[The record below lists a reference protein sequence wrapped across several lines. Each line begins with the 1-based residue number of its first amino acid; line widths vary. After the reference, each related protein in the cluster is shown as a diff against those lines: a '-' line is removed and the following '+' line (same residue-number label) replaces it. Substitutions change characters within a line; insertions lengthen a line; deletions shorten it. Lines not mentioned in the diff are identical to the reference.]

1 MKNRVFLTVGS
12 LLSAAFMWA
21 QSPVYTLEECRDLA
35 VKNNKEQKIAQ
46 AEIDKATYERKAAR
60 TKYFPELSIKGAYVR
75 SGDQLSLVG
84 EDLYLPIGTV
94 TSSGFAFAT
103 PTMQVDQSGNVSISS
118 SQLNNKWAVL
128 NGSPVPLD
136 ENGVPFDPRKNPEKL
151 QWKEYTTIPK
161 DELEFDTRNVFL
173 ASLNLTQPVFMGGK
187 IVAYNKITELKKQ
200 LAESKMNT
208 QREDILVQVDGAY
221 WQIVSLN
228 NKKKAVESLVKLL
241 DKMQQ
246 DVANLIES
254 GLATKA
260 DELTVSV
267 KRNEAEMTMF
277 KVDNGIRLSKM
288 LLAQYCGLPL
298 SEDFSLADENGE
310 AIEVT
315 EAEPYDMNDVYNN
328 RTEVQSLELAQNIYK
343 QKEKVE
349 RAALMP
355 TVALF
360 GTYAGTNPSTKHG
373 FEKEFGFDWH
383 VGVLVNVPLLHW
395 GESIYNLKAAKCDS
409 KIAQYKEDDVK
420 EKIELQVSQ
429 SSFKHS
435 EAIRKWEVS
444 KRNLERADENLRYA
458 TIGFKEGVIPASN
471 LLEAQTAWL
480 AANSDKIDAEI
491 EAKMSEINYQ
501 KAIGKL
507 GK

>member
-1 MKNRVFLTVGS
+1 MKRSVILTISS
-12 LLSAAFMWA
+12 LLSVAAVWA
-21 QSPVYTLEECRDLA
+21 QTPSYTLEECRDLA
-35 VKNNKEQKIAQ
+35 MKNNKEQKIAQ
-46 AEIDKATYERKAAR
+46 AELEKATYERKAAR
-60 TKYFPELSIKGAYVR
+60 TKYFPDLSIKGAYVR
-75 SGDQLSLVG
+75 NGDKLSLVS

-94 TSSGFAFAT
+94 SSSGFGFAM
-103 PTMQVDQSGNVSISS
+103 PTLQADGTIAS
-118 SQLNNKWAVL
+118 SQLNNKWVSY
-128 NGSPVPLD
+128 NGSVVPLD

-161 DELEFDTRNVFL
+161 EELEFDTRNVFL

-208 QREDILVQVDGAY
+208 QKEDVLVQVDEAY

-228 NKKKAVESLVKLL
+228 NKKNAVNALVTLL

-246 DVANLIES
+246 DVKNLIES
-254 GLATKA
+254 GVATKA
-260 DELTVSV
+260 DELSVSV
-267 KRNEAEMTMF
+267 KRNEAEMTLF

-298 SEDFSLADENGE
+298 EEEYTLADEKNNSIDIVE
-310 AIEVT
+310 P
-315 EAEPYDMNDVYNN
+315 EPYDMTDVYNN
-328 RTEVQSLELAQNIYK
+328 RQEVRSLQLAQDIYK

-355 TVALF
+355 NVALF
-360 GTYAGTNPSTKHG
+360 GTYAGTNPSTKNG

-383 VGVLVNVPLLHW
+383 VGVVVNVPLLHW
-395 GESIYNLKAAKCDS
+395 GESIYTLKAAKCDT
-409 KIAQYKEDDVK
+409 KIAQYKEDEVK

-458 TIGFKEGVIPASN
+458 TLGFNEGVIPASN

-491 EAKMSEINYQ
+491 EAKISEINYQ

>member
-1 MKNRVFLTVGS
+1 MKKRLILTMGS
-12 LLSAAFMWA
+12 LLSATFLWA
-21 QSPVYTLEECRDLA
+21 QSTVYTLEECRDLA
-35 VKNNKEQKIAQ
+35 LKNNKEQKIAQ
-46 AEIDKATYERKAAR
+46 AEVDKAAYERKAAR
-60 TKYFPELSIKGAYVR
+60 TKYFPDLSVKGAYVR
-75 SGDQLSLVG
+75 NGDKLSLVG

-103 PTMQVDQSGNVSISS
+103 PTMQVDQSGNITIAS
-118 SQLNNKWAVL
+118 SQLNNKWALV
-128 NGSPVPLD
+128 NGSPAPLD
-136 ENGVPFDPRKNPEKL
+136 ANGVPFDPRKNPEKL

-161 DELEFDTRNVFL
+161 EELEFDTRNIFL
-173 ASLNLTQPVFMGGK
+173 VSLNLTQPVFMGGK
-187 IVAYNKITELKKQ
+187 IVAYNKITELKRQ
-200 LAESKMNT
+200 LAESKMGT
-208 QREDILVQVDGAY
+208 QKEEILVQVDGAY
-221 WQIVSLN
+221 WQIISLN

-246 DVANLIES
+246 DVNNLIES

-260 DELTVSV
+260 DQLSVSV
-267 KRNEAEMTMF
+267 KRNEAEMTLL
-277 KVDNGIRLSKM
+277 KVDNGIHLSKM

-298 SEDFSLADENGE
+298 EEEFSLKDEQGDSI
-310 AIEVT
+310 AIVEP
-315 EAEPYDMNDVYNN
+315 EPYDINDVYNN
-328 RTEVQSLELAQNIYK
+328 RNEIKSLELAQNIYK

-349 RAALMP
+349 RAECLP

-360 GTYAGTNPSTKHG
+360 GNYTGTNPSTKNG
-373 FEKEFGFDWH
+373 FENEFGFDWH
-383 VGVLVNVPLLHW
+383 VGVMVNIPLLHW
-395 GESIYNLKAAKCDS
+395 GEGIYKVKAAKCETQ
-409 KIAQYKEDDVK
+409 IAQYKEDDVK

-429 SSFKHS
+429 SAFKHT

-444 KRNLERADENLRYA
+444 QRNLERADENLRYA

-501 KAIGKL
+501 KAVGKL

>member
-1 MKNRVFLTVGS
+1 MNKRFFLTVSS
-12 LLSAAFMWA
+12 LLSAAWICA
-21 QSPVYTLEECRDLA
+21 QTSVYTLEECRDMA
-35 VKNNKEQKIAQ
+35 MKNNKEQKIAQ
-46 AEIDKATYERKAAR
+46 AELDKAVYERKAAR
-60 TKYFPELSIKGAYVR
+60 TKYFPDLSIRGAYVR
-75 SGDQLSLVG
+75 NGDQLSLVG

-94 TSSGFAFAT
+94 SSSGFGFAM
-103 PTMQVDQSGNVSISS
+103 PTLQLDKDGNPILAS
-118 SQLNNKWAVL
+118 SQLNNKWAMV
-128 NGSPVPLD
+128 NGSPAPLD
-136 ENGVPFDPRKNPEKL
+136 ANGVPFDPRKNPEKL

-161 DELEFDTRNVFL
+161 EELEFDTRNIFL

-208 QREDILVQVDGAY
+208 QKEDVIVQVDAAY

-228 NKKKAVESLVKLL
+228 NKKKAVNALVNLL

-246 DVANLIES
+246 DVKNLIES

-260 DELTVSV
+260 DELSVAV

-288 LLAQYCGLPL
+288 LLAQYCGMPL
-298 SEDFSLADENGE
+298 EEEYTLADENGE
-310 AIEVT
+310 TIAIA
-315 EAEPYDMNDVYNN
+315 EAEPYDINDVYNN
-328 RTEVQSLELAQNIYK
+328 RSEVHSLELAQSIYK

-355 TVALF
+355 NVALF
-360 GTYAGTNPSTKHG
+360 GTYAGTNPSTKNG

-383 VGVLVNVPLLHW
+383 VGVMVNIPLLHW
-395 GESIYNLKAAKCDS
+395 GESIYKLKAAKCES
-409 KIAQYKEDDVK
+409 QISQYKEDDVK

-429 SSFKHS
+429 SAFKHS

-444 KRNLERADENLRYA
+444 QRNLERADENLRYA
-458 TIGFKEGVIPASN
+458 TLGFNEGVIPASN

-480 AANSDKIDAEI
+480 AAKSDKIDAEI
-491 EAKMSEINYQ
+491 EAKISEINYQ
-501 KAIGKL
+501 KAIGAL

>member
-1 MKNRVFLTVGS
+1 MKRSVILTISS
-12 LLSAAFMWA
+12 LLSVAAVWA
-21 QSPVYTLEECRDLA
+21 QTPSYTLEECRDLA
-35 VKNNKEQKIAQ
+35 MKNNKEQNIAQ
-46 AEIDKATYERKAAR
+46 AELEKATYERKAAR
-60 TKYFPELSIKGAYVR
+60 TKYFPDLSIKGAYVR
-75 SGDQLSLVG
+75 NGDKLSLVS

-94 TSSGFAFAT
+94 SSSGFGFAM
-103 PTMQVDQSGNVSISS
+103 PTLQADGTIAS
-118 SQLNNKWAVL
+118 SQLNNKWVSY
-128 NGSPVPLD
+128 NGSVVPLD

-161 DELEFDTRNVFL
+161 EELEFDTRNVFL

-208 QREDILVQVDGAY
+208 QKEDVLVQVDEAY

-228 NKKKAVESLVKLL
+228 NKKNAVNALVTLL

-246 DVANLIES
+246 DVKNLIES
-254 GLATKA
+254 GVATKA
-260 DELTVSV
+260 DELSVSV
-267 KRNEAEMTMF
+267 KRNEAEMTLF

-298 SEDFSLADENGE
+298 EEEYTLADEKNNSIDIVE
-310 AIEVT
+310 P
-315 EAEPYDMNDVYNN
+315 EPYDMTDVYNN
-328 RTEVQSLELAQNIYK
+328 RQEVRSLQLAQDIYK

-355 TVALF
+355 NVALF
-360 GTYAGTNPSTKHG
+360 GTYAGTNPSTKNG

-383 VGVLVNVPLLHW
+383 VGVVVNVPLLHW
-395 GESIYNLKAAKCDS
+395 GESIYTLKAAKCDT
-409 KIAQYKEDDVK
+409 KIAQYKEDEVK

-458 TIGFKEGVIPASN
+458 TLGFNEGVIPASN

-491 EAKMSEINYQ
+491 EAKISEINYQ